1 MDMKSVGSFYY
12 ESFVSVIL
20 IVFVTWH
27 TLLLM
32 PALKVDFCYLLIIT
46 AALPFLHIIKV

>member
-32 PALKVDFCYLLIIT
+32 PAFESGFLLSVNNNCCP
-46 AALPFLHIIKV
+46 ALPAYN

>member
-20 IVFVTWH
+20 IVFVMWH

-32 PALKVDFCYLLIIT
+32 PAIESGFLLSVNNNCCSTLLIYN
-46 AALPFLHIIKV
+46 